1 MLERRW
7 CPELMSRRT
16 SGTQHGSPA
25 GVSTGG
31 AKTASG
37 DAKASVVSRR
47 VPMPVGI
54 KTDKTGGKK

>member
-1 MLERRW
+1 MQQDSLK
-7 CPELMSRRT
+7 PA
-16 SGTQHGSPA
+16 TQPA
-25 GVSTGG
+25 VKQ
-31 AKTASG
+31 AASG